1 MTKSML
7 ASAWNV
13 KEKNVR
19 SKRKKIQ
26 KGDLVTV
33 TNPISLKEM
42 SIVGIAI
49 DQSGRFIDV
58 YIPDVSRSIA
68 FDEIQLEKIV

>member
-1 MTKSML
+1 ML
-7 ASAWNV
+7 ASAWNA

-33 TNPISLKEM
+33 TNPNSLKEM

>member
-1 MTKSML
+1 MKNIL
-7 ASAWNV
+7 ASVWSA
-13 KEKNVR
+13 KEKSVK

-33 TNPISLKEM
+33 KNPKSLKEM

-49 DQSGRFIDV
+49 DQSGSFIDV

>member
-1 MTKSML
+1 M
-7 ASAWNV
+7 

-68 FDEIQLEKIV
+68 FDEIQFEKIV

>member
-1 MTKSML
+1 M
-7 ASAWNV
+7 

-33 TNPISLKEM
+33 TNPNSLKEM

>member
-1 MTKSML
+1 ML
-7 ASAWNV
+7 ASAWNA
-13 KEKNVR
+13 KEKNVK

-33 TNPISLKEM
+33 TNPNSLKEM

>member
-1 MTKSML
+1 MKNMS
-7 ASAWNV
+7 ASAWSV

-33 TNPISLKEM
+33 TNPNSLKEM